1 MFFSHARTHTHTHTH
16 THTRTHARAH
26 AHTHK
31 HTHTYTNTHN
41 GRSIKAAMPPPGRIS
56 MQKVPDGR
64 RFWPLAHARQSCQTV
79 LVRPRAP
86 AGIFAAQLCRRPS
99 LGPGW
104 TSGVSAH
111 GHGCQQRR
119 RQANHWQ
126 GAMVGEDAVLLP
138 RQNAAS
144 HRASQSTEL
153 LATTRLRSHLSI
165 SALHRLDMHQR
176 FLRIYILTAS
186 APDCLC
192 CAVLCEMVTM
202 DRSTAPSQ
210 FSTLYSR
217 GQSCRLPKSPEH
229 LECIRFGPLQ
239 WLRPSQAAAGREHTG
254 R

>member
-1 MFFSHARTHTHTHTH
+1 M
-16 THTRTHARAH
+16 
-26 AHTHK
+26 
-31 HTHTYTNTHN
+31 
-41 GRSIKAAMPPPGRIS
+41 
-56 MQKVPDGR
+56 
-64 RFWPLAHARQSCQTV
+64 
-79 LVRPRAP
+79 VRPRAP

-119 RQANHWQ
+119 RQATYWQ

-153 LATTRLRSHLSI
+153 LAKTEILAYL
-165 SALHRLDMHQR
+165 
-176 FLRIYILTAS
+176 YILTAS
-186 APDCLC
+186 APDWLC

-239 WLRPSQAAAGREHTG
+239 WLRPSQVAAGREHTG
-254 R
+254 RRAVRACVYATASPEDPHECRGRQVRCHSRLAS